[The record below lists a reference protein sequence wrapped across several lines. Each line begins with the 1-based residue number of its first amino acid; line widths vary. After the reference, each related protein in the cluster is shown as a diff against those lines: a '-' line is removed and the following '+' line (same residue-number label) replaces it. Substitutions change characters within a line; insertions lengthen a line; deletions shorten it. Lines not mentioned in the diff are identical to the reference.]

1 MDDLSTADA
10 MRERVSVLIV
20 DDTPANRLAFSAA
33 LSSLPIDIVVADSGT
48 QALARVMERDFAVIL
63 LDVRMPIM
71 DGFQTAELIRARES
85 SRYTPIVFTSAHDM
99 TPAQVTRAYVAGAT
113 DYVPSPVDAEILTFK
128 VAAFVVLHLRNES
141 VRKALNELSA
151 TCRALQADLAAGDGM
166 NQGLR
171 DHIASLQ
178 PTLER
183 LQMQLGRP

>member
-1 MDDLSTADA
+1 MNNEVSPSNK
-10 MRERVSVLIV
+10 ERVSVLIV

-33 LSSLPIDIVVADSGT
+33 LSALPIDVVVAGSGPE
-48 QALARVMERDFAVIL
+48 ALACVAAREFAVIL
-63 LDVRMPIM
+63 LDVRMPLM

-99 TPAQVTRAYVAGAT
+99 TPAQVSRAYVAGAT

-128 VAAFVVLHLRNES
+128 VAAFVVLHLRNEAA
-141 VRKALNELSA
+141 RKALDELSA

-171 DHIASLQ
+171 QRIASLQ

-183 LQMQLGRP
+183 LQIQLGRG